1 MMRTR
6 YDINK
11 ETLSLKRYITD
22 DLAVNF
28 RSQLEHA
35 LKETEKPLR
44 VTSDCIYNRENRM
57 GIDRVKD
64 DVESRLNLESDSI
77 RNTANKLKDT
87 LNSVLFIILFESSC
101 KEIISVCQLK
111 IIYGHFVTLFLVWSF
126 FTFWFWWLTFK
137 MCWLYN
143 LFIHFLL
150 SRSISKSILIV
161 TRDTNWSW
169 TWIINI
175 RQSVLTIPH
184 VASTTTQGTRVIL
197 HVIYVHNLHICR
209 SINIHG
215 GIEKI
220 DSTISIPETW
230 SHFSQNNIQH
240 SQGKWPLSS
249 KENLYICF
257 QGPGLSLKGWGPRWT
272 TSWTR
277 SITTFNR
284 RGATPTG
291 LCSRGSRRRP
301 VPTPASGRICPEPC
315 RRYLTRRNTWTSSRP
330 P

>member
-1 MMRTR
+1 MSRQQSERIRGEALRLIADRDRRTVASQRHVDQQLDDRLRNISTWKSELSAELDRNKNETNMMMRTR

-111 IIYGHFVTLFLVWSF
+111 IIYGHFVTLFLV
-126 FTFWFWWLTFK
+126 
-137 MCWLYN
+137 
-143 LFIHFLL
+143 
-150 SRSISKSILIV
+150 
-161 TRDTNWSW
+161 
-169 TWIINI
+169 
-175 RQSVLTIPH
+175 
-184 VASTTTQGTRVIL
+184 
-197 HVIYVHNLHICR
+197 
-209 SINIHG
+209 
-215 GIEKI
+215 
-220 DSTISIPETW
+220 
-230 SHFSQNNIQH
+230 
-240 SQGKWPLSS
+240 
-249 KENLYICF
+249 
-257 QGPGLSLKGWGPRWT
+257 
-272 TSWTR
+272 
-277 SITTFNR
+277 
-284 RGATPTG
+284 
-291 LCSRGSRRRP
+291 
-301 VPTPASGRICPEPC
+301 
-315 RRYLTRRNTWTSSRP
+315 
-330 P
+330 

>member
-1 MMRTR
+1 MSRQQSERIRGEALRLIADRDRRTVASQRHVDQQLDDRLRNISTWKSELSAELDRNKNETNMMMRTR

-137 MCWLYN
+137 MC
-143 LFIHFLL
+143 
-150 SRSISKSILIV
+150 
-161 TRDTNWSW
+161 
-169 TWIINI
+169 
-175 RQSVLTIPH
+175 
-184 VASTTTQGTRVIL
+184 
-197 HVIYVHNLHICR
+197 
-209 SINIHG
+209 
-215 GIEKI
+215 
-220 DSTISIPETW
+220 
-230 SHFSQNNIQH
+230 
-240 SQGKWPLSS
+240 
-249 KENLYICF
+249 
-257 QGPGLSLKGWGPRWT
+257 
-272 TSWTR
+272 
-277 SITTFNR
+277 
-284 RGATPTG
+284 
-291 LCSRGSRRRP
+291 
-301 VPTPASGRICPEPC
+301 
-315 RRYLTRRNTWTSSRP
+315 
-330 P
+330 